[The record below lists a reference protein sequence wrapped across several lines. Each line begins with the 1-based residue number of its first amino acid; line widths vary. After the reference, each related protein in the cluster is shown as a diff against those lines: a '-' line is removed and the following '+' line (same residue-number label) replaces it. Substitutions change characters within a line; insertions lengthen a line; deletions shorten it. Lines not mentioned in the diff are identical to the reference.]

1 MKIQS
6 TQHNTSF
13 NARYR
18 VLANQEEFNHFEENI
33 LPKLDEMHDGNVDYL
48 YAKSPSEFAF
58 SQALEDYAIANSA
71 NIEWAAENVNRAGI
85 PMSKSD
91 TSILWITTGEKDS
104 KLFSKFDRKCE
115 RLFRLRTELEG
126 FKLIGCDDSSEI
138 FTLKAIDKALRRESR
153 DFFKFITKHP
163 FKRVK
168 NVEDILNEEQQN
180 LNIVL

>member
-1 MKIQS
+1 MRIQY
-6 TQHNTSF
+6 TQPNANF

-18 VLANQEEFNHFEENI
+18 VLISQEEFNHFEENI

-48 YAKSPSEFAF
+48 YAKSPSELAF

-71 NIEWAAENVNRAGI
+71 NLEWAAENVNRAGI
-85 PMSKSD
+85 PMSKST
-91 TSILWITTGEKDS
+91 TSILWVTTGENDS
-104 KLFSKFDRKCE
+104 KLFSKFDKKCE

-138 FTLKAIDKALRRESR
+138 FTLKAIDGALRRESK

-168 NVEDILNEEQQN
+168 NVEDILKEEQQN
-180 LNIVL
+180 LNIIL